1 MISKT
6 LRLTCFV
13 ITFLCKV
20 NVVITLGATPAFL
33 NDVIRHKIVA
43 NRTRKRFPKTAR
55 VKKSRFSLPTLSSYW
70 RS

>member
-33 NDVIRHKIVA
+33 HDVIRHTIVA
-43 NRTRKRFPKTAR
+43 NRTRKDFQKQQE
-55 VKKSRFSLPTLSSYW
+55 
-70 RS
+70 